1 MNDFLVFAFLFFIG
15 SCIGWGIEVFFR
27 RFISK
32 NNPERKWIN
41 PGFLV
46 GPYLP
51 IYGFGLWGMYFVS
64 KLSAVVMTGSEI
76 MDTVVILIIMTV
88 VMTVIEYAAGLIFIK
103 GMKVRLWDYSRE
115 RFNFQGIICL
125 KFSLAWGVLGCFYYF
140 VINPYVIDW
149 VVWLSYH
156 LAFSFVIGMFFGVF
170 VIDVCYS
177 SQLLAKIRK
186 FADEKQVVIR
196 YEELKEFLGKRKEEI
211 RKKRG
216 FLFRFNT
223 GEPVRN
229 ELERYL
235 ENIRE
240 KQSRKLEEVKDSVRR
255 LKDGR

>member
-1 MNDFLVFAFLFFIG
+1 MNDFLVLAFLFFIG

-115 RFNFQGIICL
+115 RSDFQGIICL
-125 KFSLAWGVLGCFYYF
+125 KFSWPGEFW
-140 VINPYVIDW
+140 D
-149 VVWLSYH
+149 
-156 LAFSFVIGMFFGVF
+156 AFIIS
-170 VIDVCYS
+170 
-177 SQLLAKIRK
+177 
-186 FADEKQVVIR
+186 
-196 YEELKEFLGKRKEEI
+196 
-211 RKKRG
+211 
-216 FLFRFNT
+216 
-223 GEPVRN
+223 
-229 ELERYL
+229 
-235 ENIRE
+235 
-240 KQSRKLEEVKDSVRR
+240 
-255 LKDGR
+255 